1 MIDNVNKRDEGFW
14 KALDILAAESTVI
27 IDRPKNSVHPKFPD
41 LIYPLDYGYLQGT
54 AAMDG
59 EGIDIWLG
67 SREDRQLDAVICI
80 VDLAK
85 RETEIKLLIG
95 CTDDEKEIVY
105 RFHNQTELM
114 KGILICRDTEAV
126 LL

>member
-1 MIDNVNKRDEGFW
+1 M
-14 KALDILAAESTVI
+14 
-27 IDRPKNSVHPKFPD
+27 
-41 LIYPLDYGYLQGT
+41 
-54 AAMDG
+54 
-59 EGIDIWLG
+59 
-67 SREDRQLDAVICI
+67 DAVICI

-114 KGILICRDTEAV
+114 KGILICRDARAV
-126 LL
+126 SL

>member
-1 MIDNVNKRDEGFW
+1 MIDKQAAGDEGFW
-14 KALDILAAESTVI
+14 KALDILVEESNII
-27 IDRPKNSVHPKFPD
+27 IDRPQNSIHPKFPD

-54 AAMDG
+54 AAMDE
-59 EGIDIWLG
+59 EGVDIWLG

-95 CTDDEKEIVY
+95 CTDEEKETVY
-105 RFHNQTELM
+105 RFHNQTEMM